1 MPEIKTSKGREKM
14 RGQKKDRQ
22 VIIKDIKGEDRES
35 LLGAGGQTAH
45 NTCTGESVLL
55 LSSYG
60 DSTALFVSVFSC

>member
-35 LLGAGGQTAH
+35 VLRAGGQTAH
-45 NTCTGESVLL
+45 NTCTGKSVLL